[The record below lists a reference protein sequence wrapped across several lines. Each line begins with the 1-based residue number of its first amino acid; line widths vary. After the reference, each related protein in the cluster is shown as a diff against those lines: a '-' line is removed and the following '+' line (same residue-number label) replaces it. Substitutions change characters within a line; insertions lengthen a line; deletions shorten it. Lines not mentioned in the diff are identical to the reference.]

1 MRTKAFSSNA
11 EADEKQIRMSEGES
25 EGGRTHLDGLFP
37 RGSGI
42 GGMAADTAGRM
53 ANETVTPPRP
63 ERQREQGSAPQGG
76 AVVSPSALDITI
88 PRIEKPKEKDILA
101 LFVHQ
106 ELDRI
111 HGQPSYTTLVH
122 VRKQCA
128 KNALRVPSK
137 FGGGKTGHAGMVIK
151 PSVFEKKAG
160 TLKWKVPDSKGMFP
174 IFPAGINDDEKKA
187 IIADHV
193 DTEENILRAKNS

>member
-1 MRTKAFSSNA
+1 
-11 EADEKQIRMSEGES
+11 MSEGDS
-25 EGGRTHLDGLFP
+25 EGGGAHSDGLFP

-42 GGMAADTAGRM
+42 GAMAADTVGQM

-63 ERQREQGSAPQGG
+63 ERRRDQGSAPQGG

-106 ELDRI
+106 ELDAI

-122 VRKQCA
+122 ARKQCA

-137 FGGGKTGHAGMVIK
+137 FGGGGDMTCGDGHQASNFQKEGGNSKMES
-151 PSVFEKKAG
+151 PQ
-160 TLKWKVPDSKGMFP
+160 LKGDVPYIPGQGK
-174 IFPAGINDDEKKA
+174 
-187 IIADHV
+187 
-193 DTEENILRAKNS
+193 